1 MQKATRRARPKTAE
15 CTTKPHTQH
24 ILDLALADE
33 LLEGFDGVL
42 NWRHAIL
49 PMQIVQVQTVDAQ
62 PFQGFV
68 ALGLRLWR
76 HVLPTWPENCDFVA
90 S

>member
-1 MQKATRRARPKTAE
+1 MQKAQDARPKTAD
-15 CTTKPHTQH
+15 CATKLLTQH

-68 ALGLRLWR
+68 ALGLRL
-76 HVLPTWPENCDFVA
+76 
-90 S
+90 